1 MISEA
6 FLLKK
11 KKLSTQTKTPPTFA
25 FFAVSMNFD
34 RTIEP
39 TLRAIEKIELLPV
52 NKISFANGLSAHIIN
67 AGEQD
72 VIKLELVFKAGRMHE
87 NAKGVAAAVSQ
98 LLRDGTSKHSSKEI
112 SETFDFY
119 GASINTQAFI
129 DTSSVTL
136 YTLNKHLSKLLPLLK
151 EVLTDA
157 VFPKKELDTY
167 IQNNKQKLLVNLEK
181 VEFLSQRKF
190 TSSLFGDNH
199 PIGYTTN
206 EVDLNNLSV
215 DLLKQFYEARFQPQ
229 YCTAIISGRVTDET
243 VKLIEEFFGNDII
256 SETKITS
263 ISANLIPTPG
273 NEHYEFKTDAVQSA
287 IRIGKRFIN
296 RRHADYQK
304 VKVMNMIFGGYFGSR
319 LMSNLREDK
328 GYCYGV
334 YSSVASFLNDGYL
347 CIAAEVN
354 ADSTMDAVAQI
365 KHELKLLCNE
375 RVTEEELTLVK
386 NYIMGT
392 ILSDTDGPFNVS
404 EIVKSLV
411 VYDLDLSEFQK
422 GISDM
427 MSSTS
432 SDILSLANKYF
443 VSDSMIDVI
452 VGKK

>member
-1 MISEA
+1 
-6 FLLKK
+6 
-11 KKLSTQTKTPPTFA
+11 
-25 FFAVSMNFD
+25 MNFD

-39 TLRAIEKIELLPV
+39 PLRAIEKIELLPV
-52 NKISFANGLSAHIIN
+52 NKISFANGLTAHIIN

-87 NAKGVAAAVSQ
+87 NAKGIAGAVSQ
-98 LLRDGTSKHSSKEI
+98 LLRDGTSKRTSKEI

-119 GASINTQAFI
+119 GASIN
-129 DTSSVTL
+129 
-136 YTLNKHLSKLLPLLK
+136 TLNKHLSKLLPLLK

-157 VFPKKELDTY
+157 IFPQRELDTY

-190 TSSLFGDNH
+190 TSALFGENH
-199 PIGYTTN
+199 PIGYTTS
-206 EVDLNNLSV
+206 EYDLDNLNT
-215 DLLKQFYEARFQPQ
+215 DLLKQFYAARFQPQ
-229 YCTAIISGRVTDET
+229 YCTAIISGRVNDET
-243 VKLIEEFFGNDII
+243 LKLIEEYFGKDLI
-256 SETKITS
+256 SDKKIASLPTE
-263 ISANLIPTPG
+263 ISPLAG
-273 NEHYEFKTDAVQSA
+273 NEFYEFKTDAVQSA

-296 RRHADYQK
+296 RRNSDYHK

-334 YSSVASFLNDGYL
+334 YSSIASFVNDAYL

-354 ADSTMDAVAQI
+354 ADSTADAVTQI
-365 KHELKLLCNE
+365 NNELNLLCTEKVSAEELK
-375 RVTEEELTLVK
+375 LVK

-404 EIVKSLV
+404 EIVKHLV
-411 VYDLDLSEFQK
+411 VYDLELNEFQK
-422 GISDM
+422 GITEM
-427 MSSTS
+427 MSTTS
-432 SDILSLANKYF
+432 DDILQLANKYF
-443 VSDSMIDVI
+443 VPTTMNEVI

>member
-1 MISEA
+1 
-6 FLLKK
+6 
-11 KKLSTQTKTPPTFA
+11 
-25 FFAVSMNFD
+25 MNFD

-39 TLRAIEKIELLPV
+39 KLKAIEKIELLPV
-52 NKISFANGLSAHIIN
+52 NTISFTNGLTAHIIN

-87 NAKGVAAAVSQ
+87 NAKGVAVAVSQ
-98 LLRDGTSKHSSKEI
+98 LLRDGTNKRSSKEI

-119 GASINTQAFI
+119 GASISTQAFI
-129 DTSSVTL
+129 DTSSVSL

-157 VFPKKELDTY
+157 VFPQRELETY

-190 TSSLFGDNH
+190 TSSLFGENH

-206 EVDLNNLSV
+206 ENDLNNLNT
-215 DLLKQFYEARFQPQ
+215 DLLKQFYSSRFQPQ

-243 VKLIEEFFGNDII
+243 IKLIEEYFGKDLI
-256 SETKITS
+256 SDNKIATLS
-263 ISANLIPTPG
+263 TEISPLDG
-273 NEHYEFKTDAVQSA
+273 NEFYEFKTDAVQSA

-296 RRHADYQK
+296 RRHADYHK

-334 YSSVASFLNDGYL
+334 YSSVASFLNDAYL

-354 ADSTMDAVAQI
+354 ADSTADAVTQI
-365 KHELKLLCNE
+365 KNELNLLCTDKVSDEELK
-375 RVTEEELTLVK
+375 LVK

-404 EIVKSLV
+404 EIVKHLV
-411 VYDLDLSEFQK
+411 VYDLELNEFQK
-422 GISDM
+422 GITEM
-427 MSSTS
+427 MSTTS
-432 SDILSLANKYF
+432 DDILQLANKYF
-443 VSDSMIDVI
+443 VPSTMNDVI

>member
-1 MISEA
+1 
-6 FLLKK
+6 
-11 KKLSTQTKTPPTFA
+11 
-25 FFAVSMNFD
+25 MNFD

-39 TLRAIEKIELLPV
+39 PLKAIEKIDLLPV

-87 NAKGVAAAVSQ
+87 NAKGVAGAVSQ

-119 GASINTQAFI
+119 GASISTQAFI
-129 DTSSVTL
+129 DTSSVSL

-157 VFPKKELDTY
+157 VFPQRELDTY

-190 TSSLFGDNH
+190 TSSLFGGNH

-206 EVDLNNLSV
+206 ETDLDLLNT
-215 DLLKQFYEARFQPQ
+215 DLLKQFYTARFQPQ

-243 VKLIEEFFGNDII
+243 VKLIEEYFGKDNI
-256 SETKITS
+256 SDKKIATLS
-263 ISANLIPTPG
+263 AEISPLEG
-273 NEHYEFKTDAVQSA
+273 NEFYEFKTDAVQSA

-296 RRHADYQK
+296 RRHTDYHK

-334 YSSVASFLNDGYL
+334 YSSIASFVNDAYL

-354 ADSTMDAVAQI
+354 ADSTADAVTQI
-365 KHELKLLCNE
+365 KNELNLMCTEKVSTEELK
-375 RVTEEELTLVK
+375 LVK

-404 EIVKSLV
+404 EIIKHLV
-411 VYDLDLSEFQK
+411 VYDLELNEFQK
-422 GISDM
+422 GITEM
-427 MSSTS
+427 MSTS
-432 SDILSLANKYF
+432 SDDILQLANKYF
-443 VSDSMIDVI
+443 VPSTMNDVI

>member
-1 MISEA
+1 
-6 FLLKK
+6 
-11 KKLSTQTKTPPTFA
+11 
-25 FFAVSMNFD
+25 MNFD

-39 TLRAIEKIELLPV
+39 PLRAIEKIELLPV
-52 NKISFANGLSAHIIN
+52 NKISFANGLTAHIIN

-87 NAKGVAAAVSQ
+87 NAKGIAGAVSQ
-98 LLRDGTSKHSSKEI
+98 LLRDGTSKRTSKEI

-119 GASINTQAFI
+119 GASISTQAFI

-157 VFPKKELDTY
+157 IFPQRELDTY

-181 VEFLSQRKF
+181 VEFLSQRNF
-190 TSSLFGDNH
+190 TSALFGENH
-199 PIGYTTN
+199 PIGYTTS
-206 EVDLNNLSV
+206 EYDLDNLNT
-215 DLLKQFYEARFQPQ
+215 DLLKQFYAARFQPQ
-229 YCTAIISGRVTDET
+229 YCTAIISGRVNDET
-243 VKLIEEFFGNDII
+243 LKLIEEYFGKDLI
-256 SETKITS
+256 SDKKIASLPTE
-263 ISANLIPTPG
+263 ISPLAG
-273 NEHYEFKTDAVQSA
+273 NEFYEFKTDAVQSA

-296 RRHADYQK
+296 RRNSDYHK

-334 YSSVASFLNDGYL
+334 YSSIASFVNDAYL

-354 ADSTMDAVAQI
+354 ADSTADAVTQI
-365 KHELKLLCNE
+365 NNELNLLCTEKVSAEELK
-375 RVTEEELTLVK
+375 LVK

-404 EIVKSLV
+404 EIVKHLV
-411 VYDLDLSEFQK
+411 VYDLELNEFQK
-422 GISDM
+422 GITEM
-427 MSSTS
+427 MSTTS
-432 SDILSLANKYF
+432 DDILQLANKYF
-443 VSDSMIDVI
+443 VPTTMNEVI

>member
-1 MISEA
+1 
-6 FLLKK
+6 
-11 KKLSTQTKTPPTFA
+11 
-25 FFAVSMNFD
+25 MNFD

-39 TLRAIEKIELLPV
+39 PLRAIDKIELLPV
-52 NKISFANGLSAHIIN
+52 NKISFANGLTAHIIN

-87 NAKGVAAAVSQ
+87 NAKGVAGAVSQ
-98 LLRDGTSKHSSKEI
+98 LLRDGTNKRSSKEI

-119 GASINTQAFI
+119 GASISTQAFI
-129 DTSSVTL
+129 DTSSVSL

-157 VFPKKELDTY
+157 VFPQRELETY

-190 TSSLFGDNH
+190 TSSLFGENH

-206 EVDLNNLSV
+206 ENDLNNLNT
-215 DLLKQFYEARFQPQ
+215 DLLKQFYSSRFQPQ

-243 VKLIEEFFGNDII
+243 IKLIEEYFGKDLI
-256 SETKITS
+256 SDNKIATLS
-263 ISANLIPTPG
+263 TEISPLDG
-273 NEHYEFKTDAVQSA
+273 NEFYEFKTDAVQSA

-296 RRHADYQK
+296 RRHADYHK

-334 YSSVASFLNDGYL
+334 YSSVASFLNDAYL

-354 ADSTMDAVAQI
+354 ADSTADAVTQI
-365 KHELKLLCNE
+365 KNELNLLCTDKVSDEELK
-375 RVTEEELTLVK
+375 LVK

-404 EIVKSLV
+404 EIVKHLV
-411 VYDLDLSEFQK
+411 VYDLELNEFQK
-422 GISDM
+422 GITEM
-427 MSSTS
+427 MSTTS
-432 SDILSLANKYF
+432 DDILQLANKYF
-443 VSDSMIDVI
+443 VPSTMNDVI